1 VKSLGHGVEKFP
13 TGQLLVSSSER
24 AWRGVYAELR
34 SHPAGELPTFTP
46 TSTEVAMLVRGAAT
60 VTRRAD
66 GVHQQTA
73 ASGGTIWLCPAGLK
87 EDFIVISKNIAEVLH
102 IYLPAN
108 PFTALAA
115 TGQGASTESA
125 RLRYKAGFR
134 DPLLESI
141 AHCILMEMG
150 QETSSGALLI
160 ETLASSLIAR
170 LLQSHSNISPELQHS
185 RVYSNRLADRK
196 LRHVLDFIETH
207 IEGDLTV
214 ERIAATVSLSQFH
227 FARLFKST
235 TGKSPHQYVSERR
248 LIHAKQMLVDA
259 DRPLV
264 DIAHACGFSSEGNFC
279 RSFRRATGVT
289 PGQFRALQMS
299 SPDPQTLRRF

>member
-1 VKSLGHGVEKFP
+1 VNTLGHGVEKFP
-13 TGQLLVSSSER
+13 TGRLLVSSSKR
-24 AWRGVYAELR
+24 AWKGIYAELR

-46 TSTEVAMLVRGAAT
+46 TSTEVAMLVRGPAT

-66 GVHQQTA
+66 GVRQKTV
-73 ASGGTIWLCPAGLK
+73 ASRGTIWLCPAGLK

-108 PFTALAA
+108 PFAALAA
-115 TGQGASTESA
+115 ADQGASTESA

-160 ETLASSLIAR
+160 ETLASSLMAR

-185 RVYSNRLADRK
+185 RVFSNRIPDRK
-196 LRHVLDFIETH
+196 LRHVMDFIETH
-207 IEGDLTV
+207 IEDELTV
-214 ERIAATVSLSQFH
+214 DRIASTISLSQYH

-235 TGKSPHQYVSERR
+235 IGKSPHQYVSERR
-248 LIHAKQMLVDA
+248 LIHAKQMLSDA

-279 RSFRRATGVT
+279 RSFRRATGMT
-289 PGQFRALQMS
+289 PGQFRSLQMS
-299 SPDPQTLRRF
+299 SPVRHALKRF